1 MEGTGNALNMGETLD
16 KNHMERIESE
26 RKKWIDILHRIMDI
40 ILFLAR
46 QNLALRGHRESLDQ
60 GCLI

>member
-1 MEGTGNALNMGETLD
+1 MRLNIGETLD

-40 ILFLAR
+40 ILFWQGKISHYVDIGNHLM
-46 QNLALRGHRESLDQ
+46 QKTIRGILLS
-60 GCLI
+60 